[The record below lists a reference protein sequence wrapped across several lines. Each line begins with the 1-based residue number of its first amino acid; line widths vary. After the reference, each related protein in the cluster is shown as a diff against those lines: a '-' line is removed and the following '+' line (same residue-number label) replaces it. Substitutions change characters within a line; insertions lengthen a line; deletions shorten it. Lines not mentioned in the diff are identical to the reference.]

1 MQKTP
6 FQTWQNRTA
15 FYASLYHNPFH
26 NASVF
31 CEYSADEEIWSDYP
45 DVWFGV
51 HFWHAAE
58 QSLRLESSYSSK
70 MHKVKNLALASAGL
84 NRGSMV

>member
-1 MQKTP
+1 M
-6 FQTWQNRTA
+6 R
-15 FYASLYHNPFH
+15 FYINPFH

-31 CEYSADEEIWSDYP
+31 CEYSANEEIWSDYRH
-45 DVWFGV
+45 VRFGV
-51 HFWHAAE
+51 HFWHPAE
-58 QSLRLESSYSSK
+58 QSVRPESYYSSK